1 MKKIFVFVFL
11 TTFSAA
17 YIQAQ
22 KVGTANNRSEL
33 PEQIWLENSEGKT
46 ITSSGAS
53 VDRAFFFAKWVAVKS
68 MKQLSDKERVAIII
82 QPDTGIASA
91 HFCIKSNLSH
101 QALADLSAADP
112 DAKITFCITE
122 KSASKPST
130 SFSAIQIIL
139 K

>member
-53 VDRAFFFAKWVAVKS
+53 HIFLCKMGGGK
-68 MKQLSDKERVAIII
+68 KPETI
-82 QPDTGIASA
+82 Q
-91 HFCIKSNLSH
+91 
-101 QALADLSAADP
+101 
-112 DAKITFCITE
+112 
-122 KSASKPST
+122 
-130 SFSAIQIIL
+130 
-139 K
+139 

>member
-1 MKKIFVFVFL
+1 
-11 TTFSAA
+11 
-17 YIQAQ
+17 
-22 KVGTANNRSEL
+22 
-33 PEQIWLENSEGKT
+33 
-46 ITSSGAS
+46 
-53 VDRAFFFAKWVAVKS
+53 

-101 QALADLSAADP
+101 QALADISTADSG
-112 DAKITFCITE
+112 AKITFCIKE
-122 KSASKPST
+122 KSASKPPT